1 MYIPDNDT
9 QNYFCILQKSLKLFD
24 TQLNEPINQNLI
36 KVPKVVKPTHKKTF
50 GTGVINS
57 PMSPPSLGTYYLID
71 GLIGSYWVALLL
83 KIIFG
88 K

>member
-36 KVPKVVKPTHKKTF
+36 KVPKVVKPTNKKTF
-50 GTGVINS
+50 GTSVINS
-57 PMSPPSLGTYYLID
+57 PMSLPGYLKFID
-71 GLIGSYWVALLL
+71 GLSSFVTKNYIW
-83 KIIFG
+83 
-88 K
+88 